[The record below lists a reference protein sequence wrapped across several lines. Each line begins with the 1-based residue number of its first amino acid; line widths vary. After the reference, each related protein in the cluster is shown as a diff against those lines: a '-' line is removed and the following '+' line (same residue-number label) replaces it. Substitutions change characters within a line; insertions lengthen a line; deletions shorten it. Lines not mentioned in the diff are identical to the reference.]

1 MRTIRE
7 NAEKILTD
15 GMSYA
20 NGQIQVKFTGKSE
33 GEYKLLTIRS
43 YTESAAKNNPNF
55 FRWLF
60 NDYEI
65 TYFGT
70 NLTESQKQEYQNWL
84 HDL

>member
-15 GMSYA
+15 GMNYA
-20 NGQIQVKFTGKSE
+20 NGQMQVRFLGKNE
-33 GEYKLLTIRS
+33 DEYKLFTLRS
-43 YTESAAKNNPNF
+43 YAESEAKNNPNF

-60 NDYEI
+60 NDYDI
-65 TYFGT
+65 TYWGT
-70 NLTESQKQEYQNWL
+70 SLIEPQKLEYQNWL